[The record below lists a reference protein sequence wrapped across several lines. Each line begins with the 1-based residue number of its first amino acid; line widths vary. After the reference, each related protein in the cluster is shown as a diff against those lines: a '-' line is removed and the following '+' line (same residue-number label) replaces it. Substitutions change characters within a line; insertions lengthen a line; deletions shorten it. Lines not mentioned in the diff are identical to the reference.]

1 MEEIASTIDKDVD
14 MLIVSIDD
22 RLITYACIRLPLIP
36 IMCKFSLYSG
46 ELWVPYIS
54 MRIYTDSYGTLHG
67 RIKDKGKNICDW
79 AWARELNHH

>member
-14 MLIVSIDD
+14 MLIVSIND

-46 ELWVPYIS
+46 EL
-54 MRIYTDSYGTLHG
+54 
-67 RIKDKGKNICDW
+67 
-79 AWARELNHH
+79 